1 MTRARAGR
9 WRHGA
14 PLPRAT
20 ASGEGAQAGGAQAGG
35 AQAGG
40 AQGGGAQGGG
50 EVGARLGYLAAQAHA
65 AMRQGPCWRVST
77 KVKLPA
83 SVVGLPFTVRA
94 ISAGMTA

>member
-20 ASGEGAQAGGAQAGG
+20 ASGEGGRGGRASGG
-35 AQAGG
+35 RARGG
-40 AQGGGAQGGG
+40 C
-50 EVGARLGYLAAQAHA
+50 EVAARLGYLAAQAHA